1 MSLSTPIPLAIIP
14 YRMSIIEAM
23 TMTASKELKKSRKY
37 LPLDAKVLRQISMKK
52 MRRNA
57 KSMLDKNSSEIMTI
71 SARVNQNNMK
81 AVYRK
86 IKTEETVST
95 TVDSNPFKQ
104 NTLRRGIIVSVLAAC
119 WVGAM

>member
-1 MSLSTPIPLAIIP
+1 
-14 YRMSIIEAM
+14 
-23 TMTASKELKKSRKY
+23 MTASKELKKSRKY